1 MNEHFRTI
9 LGGVFLSLLIEA
21 PCDAGEILGT
31 NTIVAIDP
39 ASGGMIEL
47 ISTVYELPGN
57 WARYEY
63 KVTNS
68 SFDPDPPL
76 TNGFSGLH
84 LTLTIGPFYEDF
96 FAPEGWSFSF
106 VPGKQLHFEIPFDEG
121 FGVAIGEF
129 GVFGFNS
136 NVQGFFQWFGNTG
149 NSHNVEGVT
158 NSFSLRDID
167 SGARPLVPIPTPGVA
182 AVLIGVYLVGGLRCR
197 RRSG

>member
-47 ISTVYELPGN
+47 ISTVYDLPGP

-63 KVTNS
+63 KVKNF
-68 SFDPDPPL
+68 SFDPSPPL

-84 LTLTIGPFYEDF
+84 LTPAIAPIEDL
-96 FAPEGWSFSF
+96 FAPEGWSYWW
-106 VPGKQLHFEIPFDEG
+106 VPGKQVHFEIPFDEG
-121 FGVAIGEF
+121 FGLAIGEF
-129 GVFGFNS
+129 GVFGFVS
-136 NVQGFFQWFGNTG
+136 IQGFWQGFEHTG

-158 NSFSLRDID
+158 NSFFLRDID

-182 AVLIGVYLVGGLRCR
+182 AVLIGAYLVGGLRPR

>member
-31 NTIVAIDP
+31 NTIVAVDP

-47 ISTVYELPGN
+47 ISTVYDLPGF

-63 KVTNS
+63 KVKNF
-68 SFDPDPPL
+68 SFDPNPPL

-84 LTLTIGPFYEDF
+84 LTLPIGPRYEDF

-121 FGVAIGEF
+121 FGLAIGEF

-136 NVQGFFQWFGNTG
+136 IQGFSQWFGHTG
-149 NSHNVEGVT
+149 NSHDVEGVT
-158 NSFSLRDID
+158 NSFFLRDID
-167 SGARPLVPIPTPGVA
+167 SGATLLTPIPAPGVA
-182 AVLIGVYLVGGLRCR
+182 AVLIGAFLVGGLRPR